1 MQRRRGLCDK
11 LLFVRAWR
19 APNIVVYTIGSDFIG
34 RIESNRTH
42 VFNFSCI
49 DAQST
54 HLATPEFIIT
64 PLGMQDQVLEFV
76 VVDVV
81 VVVVVVV

>member
-1 MQRRRGLCDK
+1 M
-11 LLFVRAWR
+11 
-19 APNIVVYTIGSDFIG
+19 
-34 RIESNRTH
+34 
-42 VFNFSCI
+42 FNFSCI

-64 PLGMQDQVLEFV
+64 PLGTQDQVLELV

-81 VVVVVVV
+81 VVVVVVFWSGCAAANFCFLGIRAVLLYDRSRLSCWK